1 MQRPRTQTPVIAP
14 DLVVPIVED
23 DTEEAP
29 WMVMGDAQFW
39 ASAHLATSLRHYA
52 RAHHLPWY
60 VASLLPIVYRRAG
73 ERRTRQVAPD
83 VMVAFVPQRP
93 RDSYDL
99 AAEGGFPAFVLEV
112 VSSSSVARDVDA
124 KRRLYEALGAQE
136 YVLFAP
142 QPDLLEP
149 QVQGHHRGASGRFE
163 PWAPDAAGR
172 LWSDVLDLWL
182 VAEGSLLRAVLA
194 DGQPLLTYEES
205 EAARVREAEMREQ
218 AEAARAQEAAARQ
231 RAEEELARLRA
242 LLEREKHED

>member
-1 MQRPRTQTPVIAP
+1 MQRPRTQSPVIAP

-39 ASAHLATSLRHYA
+39 VAAHLATSLHHYA
-52 RAHHLPWY
+52 QVHDRPWY
-60 VASLLPIVYRRAG
+60 VASLLPIVYRRG
-73 ERRTRQVAPD
+73 EKRTRQVAPD
-83 VMVAFVPQRP
+83 VLVAFVPQRP

-142 QPDLLEP
+142 EPGLLEP
-149 QVQGHHRGASGRFE
+149 RLQGQRQR
-163 PWAPDAAGR
+163 AAGR
-172 LWSDVLDLWL
+172 LWSDILELWL
-182 VAEGSLLRAVLA
+182 APEGSLLRAVQA

-205 EAARVREAEMREQ
+205 EAARQQ
-218 AEAARAQEAAARQ
+218 AQAAREQEAAARQ

-242 LLEREKHED
+242 LLEQEKHED

>member
-1 MQRPRTQTPVIAP
+1 MPQPRTQTPVIAA
-14 DLVVPIVED
+14 DLIVPMVED

-39 ASAHLATSLRHYA
+39 AAAHLATSLRHYA
-52 RAHHLPWY
+52 QVHDWY
-60 VASLLPIVYRRAG
+60 VASLLPIVYRRRG
-73 ERRTRQVAPD
+73 EKRTRQAAPD
-83 VMVAFVPQRP
+83 VLVAFVPQRT

-99 AAEGGFPAFVLEV
+99 AVEGVFPAFVLEV

-142 QPDLLEP
+142 EPGLLEP
-149 QVQGHHRGASGRFE
+149 RLQGHRRGAARRFE

-172 LWSDVLDLWL
+172 LWSDVLELWL
-182 VAEGSLLRAVLA
+182 APEGSLLRAVQA

-205 EAARVREAEMREQ
+205 EAARQR
-218 AEAARAQEAAARQ
+218 AEAAREQEAAARQ